1 MRTSPSHY
9 PASLPLV
16 ISRLWPLGR
25 AQGVRGGFFEAERLR
40 VVGKRAEKG
49 LLARGVEAG
58 QCFLQT

>member
-1 MRTSPSHY
+1 M
-9 PASLPLV
+9 
-16 ISRLWPLGR
+16 
-25 AQGVRGGFFEAERLR
+25 RGGFFEAERLR